1 MTIDLEMAEIINVFF
16 QESDEGLDAMEA
28 GLLSLEDGSDSETI
42 NTIFRAAH
50 SIKGGA
56 GTFGFGEISKFTH
69 AVETLL
75 DQMRNGTRGISSDAV
90 QVLLQAVDAMREMV
104 ALARDG
110 TPGRPATADAV
121 GKRLT
126 AILEEPA
133 NPASSGAQAGA
144 QATFPAETPVPVAA
158 PDSADPALGMAPKPP
173 AESPADS
180 ATPGPAVPNL
190 VVAATPEP
198 PTAAGETHWRIHFK
212 PHVSLFE
219 TCNDPLRIF
228 TQLESLGR
236 LKAQAFTQAV
246 PTLSEIDPTQC
257 HMSWA
262 LDLHGAVTREEL
274 AEVFDWVDSNSSI
287 TYELLDDSAPT
298 TDATPCAVES
308 PAAPPVDAQVDA
320 PIGAQ
325 VDAPIDAPVDAQ
337 VDAQV
342 DAPVDAQ
349 VDAQVVGLSMAPA
362 TRTASQLSES
372 PSVPM
377 PLTASR
383 IQPDDVRPV
392 AAGLTL
398 AKANVDASSIRVGT
412 EKVDALINL
421 VGELVITQSMLGRFA
436 EGVDAGKDLEL
447 LRRGLAHLARNTR
460 ELQESVLKIRML
472 PISFSFNRFPRLVRE
487 LSRKLEKKVELR
499 LRGESTELDKI
510 VLEKIGDPLVHLVR
524 NSLDHGLE
532 TPAARIAAGKSETGV
547 LELNAYHQGGSIIIE
562 VKDDG
567 AGLDRAKILAKAH
580 ERGLISD
587 DTSLSE
593 EQIHNLI
600 FLPGFST
607 AESVSDV
614 SGRGV
619 GMDVVRRNITD
630 LGGHVQIYSE
640 RGKGSTIRIRLP
652 LTLAILE
659 GQMLRVG
666 RETYVISLV
675 SIIETVQPQEQHLHT
690 VTGRAELFKH
700 RDEYLPILRLHEI
713 FDIEPDSR
721 DIASGLLVVAES
733 DGQRVA
739 ILVDELQAQQQVVIK
754 SLDRNFKHVPG
765 LAGATIHGDGTVAL
779 ILDVPSLISKFCA
792 RPIASVGRAA

>member
-1 MTIDLEMAEIINVFF
+1 MTLDLEMAEIINVFF
-16 QESDEGLDAMEA
+16 QESDEGLDAMES
-28 GLLSLEDGSDSETI
+28 GLLSLEGGSDCEAI

-69 AVETLL
+69 AAETLL
-75 DQMRNGTRGISSDAV
+75 DQMRNGTRGVSADAV

-104 ALARDG
+104 ALARGG
-110 TPGRPATADAV
+110 TPGRPPAADAV
-121 GKRLT
+121 AARLLE
-126 AILEEPA
+126 ILAAPA
-133 NPASSGAQAGA
+133 DPVSSREASAAATPPAVSGLAA
-144 QATFPAETPVPVAA
+144 VAA
-158 PDSADPALGMAPKPP
+158 P
-173 AESPADS
+173 
-180 ATPGPAVPNL
+180 
-190 VVAATPEP
+190 EP
-198 PTAAGETHWRIHFK
+198 PLQTRAAAAPVEPRAEPVATGERQAHWRIQFV
-212 PHVSLFE
+212 PHASLFE
-219 TCNDPLRIF
+219 TCNDPLRMF
-228 TQLESLGR
+228 TQLASLGR
-236 LKAQAFTQAV
+236 LKVQAFTRGV
-246 PTLSEIDPTQC
+246 PALTELEPTQC
-257 HMSWA
+257 HLSWM
-262 LDLHGAVTREEL
+262 LDLHGAVTREQL
-274 AEVFDWVDSNSSI
+274 VEVFDWVDSNSSI
-287 TYELLDDSAPT
+287 VYERLDEPG
-298 TDATPCAVES
+298 
-308 PAAPPVDAQVDA
+308 PAVDA
-320 PIGAQ
+320 PQPQAGLPAS
-325 VDAPIDAPVDAQ
+325 DARLQPCDTQLPPRAVLAP
-337 VDAQV
+337 
-342 DAPVDAQ
+342 P
-349 VDAQVVGLSMAPA
+349 
-362 TRTASQLSES
+362 E
-372 PSVPM
+372 
-377 PLTASR
+377 
-383 IQPDDVRPV
+383 PV
-392 AAGLTL
+392 AAGARAATEVGTPVPM
-398 AKANVDASSIRVGT
+398 AEPPSMPTAAVAPEGPAAATASKANVDASSIRVGT

-436 EGVDAGKDLEL
+436 EGADAGKDLEL

-532 TPAARIAAGKSETGV
+532 SPAARIAAGKSETGV
-547 LELNAYHQGGSIIIE
+547 LELNAYHEGGSIIIE

-567 AGLDRAKILAKAH
+567 AGLDCAKILAKAR
-580 ERGLISD
+580 ERRLIAD
-587 DTSLSE
+587 DAVLSG
-593 EQIHNLI
+593 EQVHNLI

-630 LGGHVQIYSE
+630 LGGHVQIFSE
-640 RGKGSTIRIRLP
+640 QGRGSTIRIRLP

-666 RETYVISLV
+666 RETYVMSLV
-675 SIIETVQPQEQHLHT
+675 SIIETVQPRPDHLHT
-690 VTGRAELFKH
+690 VSGHAELFKH
-700 RDEYLPILRLHEI
+700 RDEYLPVLRLHEI

-733 DGQRVA
+733 DGRRVA

-754 SLDRNFKHVPG
+754 SLDRNYKQVAG

-779 ILDVPSLISKFCA
+779 ILDVPSLIAKFSA
-792 RPIASVGRAA
+792 QTAASLGRAA